1 MDKFFECIG
10 KNLPKRNI
18 AFILALCMAFAG
30 VSFCDRAF
38 AENDGVVDFES
49 GTLESFIS
57 SPGTGVSV
65 KSERD
70 SKVLNISPL
79 NDGTVALARHIVEV
93 QKNVPLKIVYDF
105 RINDSRNNENVIAD
119 ISQGA
124 QKMLEIKTSGGNLL
138 RTDKYGEYG
147 IFAEEGVVN
156 KWNRIELTVDFYDET
171 YSVVM
176 NGKKVI
182 DNEGVSSS
190 LAAGIEPVYISF
202 SAKYA
207 PGIAIDNFS
216 INNIQKMQTITIS
229 GSENVNIAEAKAGT
243 QSYTAEVL
251 DSNGTVIS
259 GASVTAY
266 VLPQDGVTVTTEKNI
281 VNVIFDESAAAQSY
295 VLYIT
300 YGEKTASKRI
310 FLKRY
315 IPEPS
320 SIKISGSARLGSYT
334 KERNE
339 YSYTATVYDENEIEI
354 SDCNI
359 KWSLQGDN
367 IPNTLSLNSSTGVIK
382 VTGELPKDE
391 HIILRAE
398 LADNDRIS
406 AVKKLTLQDTRTFVS
421 DTARYGVLSDYMN
434 KILDIGKDDVNG
446 TPLIPWVLNRY
457 TQKPGVWTLNNGEFT
472 PSDLASMG
480 NFYRTGEIMKK
491 LTGET
496 RFTDHMYELYQYYLD
511 YYWNEEPGL
520 FTWGGHSVINY
531 DDATEHF
538 GYGSK
543 IQELKTHG
551 PYMKPFFELN
561 PEIARKEIIST
572 WEHLIEKGGWL
583 TMAFNRHA
591 YHSVKYTEND
601 WLNTNNGYVEPDLTK
616 GYSPNMSTSISFFST
631 ECDLLNFACD
641 LYKNTTDQKEKDR
654 IRTWIMRMKKSF
666 WVCSDPNTQFYC
678 YQNTSAGMPSLGEE
692 YAAPNT
698 KNPNEV
704 YPNWWEMSQLPSGVT
719 NATYGDRFY
728 NQYAEDLIDQGYVE
742 DTIENRTKIMECC
755 TKFNYAPEGKVP
767 FSDWYCAETLG
778 LDTQEGAQIWQ
789 RAMRA
794 LGNVVKYGYDEDT
807 NQLHNMLADGT
818 RITGLVS
825 NRPGYYGNAG
835 KVFTSSTPGPGT
847 VLPYAFAYAKSL
859 TIPISARSETYDEDL
874 ANIYKLVRGGMKGLG
889 CGEIGVEFLGD
900 REDINYTSTQI
911 KYTAILAVLHLYEA
925 SGNTKFLD
933 LARNMANKMINALMI
948 DGMFALPD
956 KTNARYLYLYGE
968 SSQYAWIL
976 AYLEA
981 LILGEDVS
989 EFYFQPYEGY
999 YEDYG
1004 WYGDNE
1010 IHMKSVSSGT
1020 MWGTAYTSVAPQR
1033 IDVAET
1039 EITLNVGE
1047 TYELNYTVEPDDASN
1062 KSVIITTS
1070 DASCVQ
1076 VGVDSAQITAVGKGT
1091 AEVALKLSAD
1101 RRIKTV
1107 IKVNVKEE

>member
-1 MDKFFECIG
+1 MKKAYNG
-10 KNLPKRNI
+10 KNRT
-18 AFILALCMAFAG
+18 ADRF
-30 VSFCDRAF
+30 VSFVLVFCITLCALSCGSRAL
-38 AENDGVVDFES
+38 AEDIIVVDFES
-49 GTLESFIS
+49 GTLESFIG
-57 SPGTGVSV
+57 SPGSGVSV
-65 KSERD
+65 KSERN
-70 SKVLNISPL
+70 SKILNISPQ
-79 NDGTVALARHIVEV
+79 NDGTAAYARHVIEI
-93 QKNVPLKIVYDF
+93 QKNVPVKIAYDY
-105 RINDSRNNENVIAD
+105 RINDCSNNENVIAD

-124 QKMLEIKTSGGNLL
+124 QKMLEIKTSGKNFLK
-138 RTDKYGEYG
+138 TDKYGEYAS
-147 IFAEEGVVN
+147 FAQEGAVN
-156 KWNRIELTVDFYDET
+156 RWHTIELTVDFSEEK
-171 YSVVM
+171 YSVAID
-176 NGKKVI
+176 GEKVI
-182 DNEGVSSS
+182 DNEG
-190 LAAGIEPVYISF
+190 LCAALTPGIEPIYISM

-207 PGIAIDNFS
+207 PGIAIDNFTVG
-216 INNIQKMQTITIS
+216 NIQKMKSIIIN
-229 GSENVNIAEAKAGT
+229 GNENINIAEAT
-243 QSYTAEVL
+243 QGSEIYSAEVL
-251 DSNGTVIS
+251 DARGVAIEN
-259 GASVTAY
+259 AEVTAT
-266 VLPQDGVTVTTEKNI
+266 VLPQDGVTVETDKNT
-281 VNVIFDESAAAQSY
+281 VTVTFSESAAAQSY
-295 VLYIT
+295 VLYVT
-300 YGEKTASKRI
+300 YGAKTATKRI

-315 IPEPS
+315 TPQPS
-320 SIKISGSARLGSYT
+320 KISISGSARLGSYT
-334 KERNE
+334 RERSRYE
-339 YSYTATVYDENEIEI
+339 YTATVYDSNGAEFLGR
-354 SDCNI
+354 NI

-367 IPNTLSLNSSTGVIK
+367 IPQTLSLDTSTGVIT

-398 LADNDRIS
+398 LSDNNRIS
-406 AVKKLTLQDTRTFVS
+406 ATKKLTLQDTRTFVS
-421 DTARYGVLSDYMN
+421 DTARYSVLNDYMN
-434 KILDIGKDDVNG
+434 KILDIGKDNVNN

-480 NFYRTGEIMKK
+480 NFYRTGEIMNK

-531 DDATEHF
+531 DDATKHF
-538 GYGSK
+538 GYGSR

-551 PYMKPFFELN
+551 PYMDPFFKLN

-572 WEHLIEKGGWL
+572 WEHLIEKGGWK

-601 WLNTNNGYVEPDLTK
+601 WLNTNNGYIEPDLTR
-616 GYSPNMSTSISFFST
+616 GYNPNMSTSISFFST

-641 LYKNTTDQKEKDR
+641 LYRNTTDQKEKDR
-654 IRTWIMRMKKSF
+654 IRTWVMRMKKSF
-666 WVCSDPNTQFYC
+666 WACSDPNTQF

-704 YPNWWEMSQLPSGVT
+704 YPNWWEMSKLPSGVT

-728 NQYAEDLIDQGYVE
+728 NQYAEDLIAQGYVE

-755 TKFNYAPEGKVP
+755 TKFTYAPEGKVP

-778 LDTQEGAQIWQ
+778 LDTEEGALIWQ

-825 NRPGYYGNAG
+825 SRPGYYGNAG

-859 TIPISARSETYDEDL
+859 TVPQSARSATYDEDL
-874 ANIYKLVRGGMKGLG
+874 ENIYKLVRGGMKGLG
-889 CGEIGVEFLGD
+889 CGEIGVEYLGD
-900 REDINYTSTQI
+900 RAKISCASTQI

-925 SGNTKFLD
+925 SENTEFLD
-933 LARNMANKMINALMI
+933 LARNMANKMISTLMT

-968 SSQYAWIL
+968 PSQYAWIL

-1010 IHMKSVSSGT
+1010 IHMNSVSSGT
-1020 MWGTAYTSVAPQR
+1020 MWGTAYTAVAPQR

-1047 TYELNYTVEPDDASN
+1047 TYELDYTVEPDDASN

-1076 VGVDSAQITAVGKGT
+1076 VGVDNAQITAVHKGT
-1091 AEVALKLSAD
+1091 AGVAIKLSAD